1 MTAQQR
7 NAHKRLAK
15 ALCCTIYKPLNF
27 NAETVGQLSGNTL
40 NKLCERI
47 QQRMSNVAVSIK
59 DLSATLDED
68 RDVISAGIVKLLKDK
83 KIINISKKGRPGMY
97 INAKSSWEM

>member
-15 ALCCTIYKPLNF
+15 TLCCTIYKQLNF
-27 NAETVGQLSGNTL
+27 NSETVAHLSGNTL
-40 NKLCERI
+40 KKLCERI
-47 QQRMSNVAVSIK
+47 QQKSDVAISINQ
-59 DLSATLDED
+59 LSAMLDED

-83 KIINISKKGRPGMY
+83 KIVNISKKGRPGMY